1 MDIAAITA
9 FLVEEGRLIDERRF
23 GDWLALYTDET
34 SYWLPIKPDQQSPHD
49 HISLVYDD
57 RMLLELRVQRLQHPD
72 MHSQT
77 PPSRTFHMIGNVGA
91 EAGADGTVIARSKQI
106 VGEYR
111 GNRQRVHLAS
121 VVHVLVPQG
130 ASYRIKSKRVDLLN
144 CDADH
149 DGIVI
154 LF

>member
-1 MDIAAITA
+1 VDLAAITA
-9 FLVEEGRLIDERRF
+9 FLVEEGRLIDERRL
-23 GDWLALYTDET
+23 DEWLALYTEET
-34 SYWLPIKPDQQSPHD
+34 SYWLPIKPDQTSPHD

-57 RMLLELRVQRLQHPD
+57 RMLLELRVQRLQRPD
-72 MHSQT
+72 MHAQT
-77 PPSRTFHMIGNVGA
+77 PVSRTFHMIGNVTA
-91 EAGADGTVIARSKQI
+91 EAAADGTVTVHSKQV

-111 GNRQRVHLAS
+111 SNRQRVHLATM
-121 VVHVLVPQG
+121 VHVLVPAG
-130 ASYRIKSKRVDLLN
+130 PSYRIRSKRVDLLN